1 MLHCQAYHYTYTVRA
16 QCGIVLALMFPLYVC
31 TQTLE
36 SRFAESL
43 TSALATVP
51 MLSELVLSCNMLR
64 DQDMSTI
71 GKLTR
76 LQTLNLVMTAAQ
88 A

>member
-1 MLHCQAYHYTYTVRA
+1 
-16 QCGIVLALMFPLYVC
+16 
-31 TQTLE
+31 
-36 SRFAESL
+36 
-43 TSALATVP
+43 